1 MDKARFAWVMSG
13 LSQYE
18 LTKAEEVFLKAASE
32 DFDRNQA
39 LTEKQE
45 ERIEALYK
53 LKSKLKP
60 KLKPNKYPSAPNESP
75 KIAKPRRPSWKRVF

>member
-1 MDKARFAWVMSG
+1 MDKARLAWVMSG

-18 LTKAEEVFLKAASE
+18 LTKAEEVFLKTASE

-45 ERIEALYK
+45 EKIEALYK
-53 LKSKLKP
+53 LKSQLI
-60 KLKPNKYPSAPNESP
+60 PNKHRSAPKESP
-75 KIAKPRRPSWKRVF
+75 KKTKFRMPSWKKVP

>member
-1 MDKARFAWVMSG
+1 MDKARLAWILSG

-18 LTKAEEVFLKAASE
+18 LTKAEEAFLKTASE
-32 DFDRNQA
+32 DFDKNRV

-53 LKSKLKP
+53 LKSQLT
-60 KLKPNKYPSAPNESP
+60 PNKHLSAPKESP
-75 KIAKPRRPSWKRVF
+75 KKTKFRMPSWKKVS

>member
-1 MDKARFAWVMSG
+1 MDKARLAWVMSG

-18 LTKAEEVFLKAASE
+18 LTKAEEVFLKTISE
-32 DFDRNQA
+32 DFDRNQV

-53 LKSKLKP
+53 LKSQLI
-60 KLKPNKYPSAPNESP
+60 PNKYPSASKESP
-75 KIAKPRRPSWKRVF
+75 KKFKPRRPSWKKVL

>member
-1 MDKARFAWVMSG
+1 MDKARLAWVLSG

-18 LTKAEEVFLKAASE
+18 LTKAEEVFLKTASE

-45 ERIEALYK
+45 GRIEALYK

-60 KLKPNKYPSAPNESP
+60 NKYPSASNESP
-75 KIAKPRRPSWKRVF
+75 KKAKPRRPSSKKVF

>member
-1 MDKARFAWVMSG
+1 MGIIMDKARLDWVISG

-18 LTKAEEVFLKAASE
+18 LTKPEEVFLRTVSE
-32 DFDRNQA
+32 DFGRNQA

-53 LKSKLKP
+53 LKSQLI
-60 KLKPNKYPSAPNESP
+60 PNKHRSALKESP
-75 KIAKPRRPSWKRVF
+75 KKAKLRRPTWKKVP

>member
-1 MDKARFAWVMSG
+1 MDEARLAWVLSG

-18 LTKAEEVFLKAASE
+18 LTKAEEVFLKTASE

-53 LKSKLKP
+53 LKSQ
-60 KLKPNKYPSAPNESP
+60 LKPNKYSSAPKERP
-75 KIAKPRRPSWKRVF
+75 KKTKFRMPSWKKVP